1 MFQPTF
7 RQFQNAIWSYRKNC
21 SMAIYRI
28 LSNEKISPP
37 TKVSYSLFPKQWWH
51 NSKIRAEI
59 KSSCLKQDKVNFMER
74 NVVIFFIFYGLD
86 RQSQDLSTDFTP
98 KVCLFGAVM
107 LTKDADQDKYS
118 YSGYGIRFDFRSTFS
133 F

>member
-1 MFQPTF
+1 M
-7 RQFQNAIWSYRKNC
+7 
-21 SMAIYRI
+21 
-28 LSNEKISPP
+28 
-37 TKVSYSLFPKQWWH
+37 
-51 NSKIRAEI
+51 
-59 KSSCLKQDKVNFMER
+59 NFMER

-133 F
+133 FWNFDWGKNFVIFIIDNSSSAHIDNKKKIS